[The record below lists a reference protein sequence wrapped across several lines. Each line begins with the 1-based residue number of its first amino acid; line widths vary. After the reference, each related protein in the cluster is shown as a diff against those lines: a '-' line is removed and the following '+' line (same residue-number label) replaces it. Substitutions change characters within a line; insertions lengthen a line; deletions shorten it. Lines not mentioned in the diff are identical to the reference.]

1 MANNSNNLDRN
12 TKAELPWAISIG
24 FGLLTL
30 GYSWHIFL
38 AITVTSGLG
47 LAVRRFQQQQ
57 KQQQEL
63 LNSLFYQLIEE
74 NQGRITTLDLA
85 MKAKLPANVVQ
96 EFLDRQA
103 TDFSAHYEITDLGG
117 IIYYFPTA
125 VSPPSAETEEVDGRG
140 GDSLSNSSVGS
151 KFNYAD
157 GKNQNTGTNKQFPEE
172 EAIGEA
178 QAKTVTR
185 ETLND
190 NKINLSSKVPQ
201 LLNQVQL
208 ANRLSVHPSTISKRK
223 TKSDFL
229 QWSSEKDPEAIAW
242 QYSLETKRFSPAIV
256 E

>member
-1 MANNSNNLDRN
+1 MAKNSNNLDRN

-30 GYSWHIFL
+30 GYSWHLFL
-38 AITVTSGLG
+38 AITLTSGVG

-63 LNSLFYQLIEE
+63 LNSLFYKLIEE

-96 EFLDRQA
+96 EFIDRQA

-125 VSPPSAETEEVDGRG
+125 VSPVAAETQEFDGLNL
-140 GDSLSNSSVGS
+140 DSLSNFSVGS
-151 KFNYAD
+151 KFNYAH
-157 GKNQNTGTNKQFPEE
+157 GKKENTGTNRQFPKD
-172 EAIGEA
+172 EAIGDRQSKE
-178 QAKTVTR
+178 VPR
-185 ETLND
+185 EKLNN
-190 NKINLSSKVPQ
+190 NKNHFSSKIPK

-208 ANRLSVHPSTISKRK
+208 ANRLSVHASTISKRK
-223 TKSDFL
+223 TKPDFVR
-229 QWSSEKDPEAIAW
+229 WSREKDPEAIAW
-242 QYSLETKRFSPAIV
+242 EYSTETKRFSPLVV

>member
-1 MANNSNNLDRN
+1 MVKNSNNLDRN

-30 GYSWHIFL
+30 GYSWHLFV
-38 AITVTSGLG
+38 AITLTSGVG

-57 KQQQEL
+57 KEQQEL

-85 MKAKLPANVVQ
+85 IKAKLPANVVQ

-103 TDFSAHYEITDLGG
+103 TDFCAHYEITDQGG
-117 IIYYFPTA
+117 IIYYFSTG
-125 VSPPSAETEEVDGRG
+125 VSRPSADTEEVDGRG
-140 GDSLSNSSVGS
+140 GDSPSNSSHGS

-157 GKNQNTGTNKQFPEE
+157 GKNQKTSTNKQSPEE
-172 EAIGEA
+172 EASGEP
-178 QAKTVTR
+178 QAKTVPT
-185 ETLND
+185 EKLND
-190 NKINLSSKVPQ
+190 NKIHSSSKVPK

-208 ANRLSVHPSTISKRK
+208 AKRLSVHPSTISKRK
-223 TKSDFL
+223 TKPDFI
-229 QWSSEKDPEAIAW
+229 QWTREKDPEAIAW
-242 QYSLETKRFSPAIV
+242 QYSRETKRFSPLVV